1 MKKYL
6 ILILTLMFV
15 TTVSINKTYSVIKEV
30 SEYKVSVKVP
40 NSKYQK
46 LSSLIDYKI
55 NKVVKDF
62 KKIASEENIYHTY
75 TLYIDYKEYKYE
87 DYLSY
92 AFFIETYTGGAHPTH
107 DILTFV
113 FDTRNDKFI
122 TANDI
127 FNDENL
133 KKISKYSREKLLKDS
148 RIVDTSMLLE
158 GTKPNIDNFKNF
170 VFSNNLIIIFN
181 EYQIAPYSSGI
192 ISLDI
197 PYSIIK

>member
-1 MKKYL
+1 MEELNVFDK
-6 ILILTLMFV
+6 LTAIATPAQLTMFGDSERSRAIAEHKAWLQ
-15 TTVSINKTYSVIKEV
+15 SIRHER
-30 SEYKVSVKVP
+30 P
-40 NSKYQK
+40 NTEAN
-46 LSSLIDYKI
+46 YKI
-55 NKVVKDF
+55 G
-62 KKIASEENIYHTY
+62 IYIRYFNQT
-75 TLYIDYKEYKYE
+75 KYE